1 MPRSRRRPAT
11 VRKKAAAARRRQLSS
26 LVKDDPGGRVAE
38 FTDAPWLTWELVR
51 DNPDAP
57 LHALEILEQTPF
69 RMDWG
74 DRIAPVSLA
83 QIAGM
88 VGIEIARL
96 RWFADRGYLAWD
108 PATRTVIATV
118 PIDAR

>member
-1 MPRSRRRPAT
+1 MTLLP
-11 VRKKAAAARRRQLSS
+11 V
-26 LVKDDPGGRVAE
+26 LVKRA
-38 FTDAPWLTWELVR
+38 DALQDGL
-51 DNPDAP
+51 
-57 LHALEILEQTPF
+57 
-69 RMDWG
+69 G

-118 PIDAR
+118 PIDVR